1 MDKAM
6 GSIPALRELST
17 CVILVLKRWRQEDQK
32 SKDILCYILDYIKS
46 SGTSLGKRPCFM
58 IKKKKRKGGK
68 RRQEEGFDVISE
80 LIH

>member
-32 SKDILCYILDYIKS
+32 SNDIFCYILDYIKC
-46 SGTSLGKRPCFM
+46 SGTSQGKRPCFM
-58 IKKKKRKGGK
+58 IKKRKRKGGK

-80 LIH
+80 LIY

>member
-6 GSIPALRELST
+6 GSTPALRELST
-17 CVILVLKRWRQEDQK
+17 SVILVLKRWRQEDQK

-58 IKKKKRKGGK
+58 IKKRKRKGGE